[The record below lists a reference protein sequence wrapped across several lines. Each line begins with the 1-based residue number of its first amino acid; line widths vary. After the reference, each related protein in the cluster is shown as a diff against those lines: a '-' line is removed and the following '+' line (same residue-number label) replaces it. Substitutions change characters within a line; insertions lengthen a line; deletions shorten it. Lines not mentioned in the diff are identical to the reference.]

1 MPAQKGASAEVA
13 AKRRE
18 RVLFMRA
25 AGIEVHEI
33 AADLGVSKQRVYMIL
48 KRATEPDSSRSD
60 SRRRPSS
67 KITVTVADVQRFL
80 GKSKR
85 AFYLLRRNATEE
97 FPAPFLIQGRDHWLM
112 RDLLEW
118 IESRRRRDAV
128 PGRTALSS
136 GDRAEVLDGP
146 EP

>member
-1 MPAQKGASAEVA
+1 MARPAEKNPDRANRN
-13 AKRRE
+13 RR
-18 RVLFMRA
+18 RA
-25 AGIEVHEI
+25 A
-33 AADLGVSKQRVYMIL
+33 AAGSEL
-48 KRATEPDSSRSD
+48 
-60 SRRRPSS
+60 SS
-67 KITVTVADVQRFL
+67 KITLTVTDVQRFL

-85 AFYLLRRNATEE
+85 AFYLLRYDVAEE
-97 FPAPFLIQGRDHWLM
+97 FPAPFLVQGRDHWLM

-136 GDRAEVLDGP
+136 ADRSEVPDGP

>member
-1 MPAQKGASAEVA
+1 MARSAERCPA
-13 AKRRE
+13 RTIQRG
-18 RVLFMRA
+18 RGPS
-25 AGIEVHEI
+25 AG
-33 AADLGVSKQRVYMIL
+33 
-48 KRATEPDSSRSD
+48 SD
-60 SRRRPSS
+60 PSS
-67 KITVTVADVQRFL
+67 KITLTVIDVQRFL

-85 AFYLLRRNATEE
+85 AFYLLRRDAAEG

-136 GDRAEVLDGP
+136 GDRSEVLDAP

>member
-1 MPAQKGASAEVA
+1 MARSAERVPA
-13 AKRRE
+13 RTTE
-18 RVLFMRA
+18 RSRGTS
-25 AGIEVHEI
+25 AG
-33 AADLGVSKQRVYMIL
+33 
-48 KRATEPDSSRSD
+48 SD
-60 SRRRPSS
+60 PSS
-67 KITVTVADVQRFL
+67 KITLTVTDVQRFL

-85 AFYLLRRNATEE
+85 AFYLLRRDATEK

-136 GDRAEVLDGP
+136 ADRADILDGP
-146 EP
+146 ES